1 MTTFDESK
9 LSKVIAR
16 RIIVPEDRSQLLPLS
31 TPIYC
36 PDNNGVKASRVTIIN
51 PNSNSF
57 YTDASRP
64 GYVNIGSNLTKNDT
78 RLRSFVVNNGDVDI
92 NEIGEATGFGVGKY
106 LSIDD
111 TTTIAATK
119 EVHVTG
125 FIPKGITSDVDLFA
139 MSGSNYQIMLE
150 VTQNGN
156 INLTIIDG
164 EEELNKTSV
173 LNSDTVGKAKFDSY
187 INLTV
192 SIDDSD
198 ANVRVVTFRA
208 LGLNEDGSLFTE
220 EVVTSKT
227 TITLFSFG
235 TGTDANY
242 QMDLANSAIVNVN
255 GATVKFYDADTTV
268 SVSPASVSNTID
280 IDLAKTVRV
289 NYFLPQE
296 VDLKADFG
304 LMDMIKSDFA
314 VKFKKAVSNEI
325 LSQIEDL
332 VDDNAVAELTMGAT
346 LAETCGNVIA
356 NNISNGTGQKYS
368 IYKYNNGAPVTYMEP
383 SNQPNIDD
391 KVMYKSDDTETCD
404 PMMFRS
410 DYATKDDVQVPAL
423 YYCEKPTLILPGTT
437 FAEYQ
442 EGLCNG
448 DIRTYV
454 EDKIN
459 VETATINFNS
469 VGEGIFG
476 SNDVF
481 AVAFTQPSIKSAP
494 DTDYFATNICV
505 EVYFGVKLINP
516 SNLVVLASG
525 E

>member
-64 GYVNIGSNLTKNDT
+64 GYVNIGSNLTKNDA
-78 RLRSFVVNNGDVDI
+78 RLRSFVVNNGDVTI
-92 NEIGEATGFGVGKY
+92 NEIGEATGFGIGKY

-111 TTTIAATK
+111 ADTIAATK

-139 MSGSNYQIMLE
+139 MSGNDYQIMLE

-156 INLTIIDG
+156 INLTIRDG
-164 EEELNKTSV
+164 LEESY
-173 LNSDTVGKAKFDSY
+173 DTVGTAKFDSY

-198 ANVRVVTFRA
+198 ANDRVVTFRA

-227 TITLFSFG
+227 NITLFSFG

-268 SVSPASVSNTID
+268 SVSPANVSNTID

-314 VKFKKAVSNEI
+314 VRFKKAVSNEI
-325 LSQIEDL
+325 LAQIEVL
-332 VDDNAVAELTMGAT
+332 VDGGTVTELTMGAT

-356 NNISNGTGQKYS
+356 DNISNGTGQKYS
-368 IYKYNNGAPVTYMEP
+368 IYKYNNGAPVTYIES

-423 YYCEKPTLILPGTT
+423 YYCERPTLILPGTT

-459 VETATINFNS
+459 VDTAAIDFNS
-469 VGEGIFG
+469 LGEGIFG

-494 DTDYFATNICV
+494 DTNYFATNICV
-505 EVYFGVKLINP
+505 EVYFGVKLVNA
-516 SNLVVLASG
+516 SNLRVLASG